1 MFKKKSN
8 SGSGSLSQKQI
19 PTIVGLLILVVALIA
34 GLLFFGEGTGVFAP
48 RATPE
53 TTPQNIRITNL
64 RHDSFTVS
72 FFTQEAVPGFI
83 KYGID
88 PGRINSQVR
97 DDRDQ
102 LSGSVDDFQLH
113 HITVRGLEPE
123 TDYYFV
129 IGVGSRAE
137 FDQEGQPFEV
147 TTTSQVSAQQLPEAV
162 TVFGSVA
169 LENGAPAQ
177 GSIVYVTAPGMQDMS
192 SLVKGS
198 GSWAIPLSQALNAQG
213 TDYANLGD
221 QDLITVLVQGL
232 SLEKRLQHQLAVKNA
247 QPVELVFGQELDL
260 ADQVLVEDEEEIL
273 EEEIAPQLDAV
284 DLDEMQ
290 ESDISGHLKD
300 LLDEEEPLLI
310 ESSAS
315 AELLIGDLKT
325 DPDEQVFTT
334 QAPIIKGKVA
344 PNVEV
349 KIQVHSEA
357 QYDEVVVANEE
368 GEFELDLAVLG
379 ANLEPGEHTVTYSY
393 TDPETGLEVVKTEF
407 FWVEDP
413 DKVTLA
419 MADTTTTDDTS
430 TTSESDPHGTGDPY
444 PMPSPTPVPIST
456 VDEEID
462 ETQEATVATDPTR
475 EHIISTESGVY
486 KAGSI
491 GATSLLIVS
500 GIFFI
505 LIGSWSWWLAGELDD
520 KS

>member
-8 SGSGSLSQKQI
+8 TGSGALSQKQI

-129 IGVGSRAE
+129 IGVGARAE
-137 FDQEGQPFEV
+137 FDQEGQPFKV

-177 GSIVYVTAPGMQDMS
+177 GSIVYVTASGMQDMS

-198 GSWAIPLSQALNAQG
+198 GSWAIPLSQALNSQG

-221 QDLITVLVQGL
+221 DDPITILVQGL
-232 SLEKRLQHQLAVKNA
+232 SLNKRSQHQLAVKNA

-260 ADQVLVEDEEEIL
+260 TDQALVEEEEIL
-273 EEEIAPQLDAV
+273 EEEITHELDIV
-284 DLDEMQ
+284 DLDETQ

-300 LLDEEEPLLI
+300 MLDAEEPLLT

-334 QAPIIKGKVA
+334 QAPIIRGKVA
-344 PNVEV
+344 PNAEV
-349 KIQVHSEA
+349 KIQVHSEN
-357 QYDEVVVANEE
+357 QYEEVVVANEE

-419 MADTTTTDDTS
+419 MADTS

-444 PMPSPTPVPIST
+444 PMPSPTPTPVIQE
-456 VDEEID
+456 EEID
-462 ETQEATVATDPTR
+462 DSTQEATVATDPTR

-520 KS
+520 KN